1 MGNKQESE
9 EKIGFLEKHGNK
21 FIVLGTISLVI
32 AYVFFY
38 FAKSDNQTLSLVFGI
53 IGLVFLV
60 NCLGLIIC
68 GIIGSVKSNF
78 RTSLDMYYV
87 LSSKYGFDLKAQYKV
102 YKSTTRGMFFKRKK
116 KEEIREIATYYSDW
130 KNKFLEDYKD
140 QVFCEDLCFCLKH
153 IRRNVLRLINILQ
166 AILLPGEIAFITVFY
181 GYDILP
187 ELASICSVI
196 LITVFLIVF
205 STKTTNDYYDVCEF
219 IDDVSELIEQINRSK
234 KTLDS

>member
-116 KEEIREIATYYSDW
+116 KEEIREIVTYYSDW

-153 IRRNVLRLINILQ
+153 IRRDVSRLANLYQ
-166 AILLPGEIAFITVFY
+166 AVLLPGEIAIITVFY
-181 GYDILP
+181 GYGILP
-187 ELASICSVI
+187 MIASLCSVI
-196 LITVFLIVF
+196 LLTVFLVVYV
-205 STKTTNDYYDVCEF
+205 TKVTNDYYDICEF
-219 IDDVSELIEQINRSK
+219 VDDVSELIEQINRSK
-234 KTLDS
+234 KKF